1 MHWSLLVE
9 PWFKLNIDGVTF
21 ATHESIGIGAVI
33 RDYTGRVEVA
43 LSKKLYAHL
52 GPLEIEAK
60 ALEEGVSFAWNVSIR
75 DLVVESDSH
84 IFIDAL
90 RVVTQHYA
98 VFIENVIEG
107 LGASY

>member
-9 PWFKLNIDGVTF
+9 PWFKLNVDGVTF

-84 IFIDAL
+84 IVIDAL
-90 RVVTQHYA
+90 RVVTQHYG
-98 VFIENVIEG
+98 VFVENVIEG
-107 LGASY
+107 HGASY

>member
-1 MHWSLLVE
+1 MLKIL
-9 PWFKLNIDGVTF
+9 
-21 ATHESIGIGAVI
+21 ATP
-33 RDYTGRVEVA
+33 
-43 LSKKLYAHL
+43 LHL
-52 GPLEIEAK
+52 GLLEIEAK

-84 IFIDAL
+84 IVIDAL

-107 LGASY
+107 HGASY

>member
-21 ATHESIGIGAVI
+21 ATHKSVGIRAVI
-33 RDYTGRVEVA
+33 RDYTRRVGVA

-60 ALEEGVSFAWNVSIR
+60 ALEEGVSFAWDANIR

-84 IFIDAL
+84 IVIDTL
-90 RVVTQHYA
+90 RVMAQHQCSVY
-98 VFIENVIEG
+98 
-107 LGASY
+107 